1 MENRPEEKNKIPTP
15 PPAKVSVRTM
25 QSDIKSI
32 QEDGGQM
39 PQPYTA
45 EISQPLKEETKT
57 LEEIVFQAPGLGS
70 NIPGY
75 TGPEEP
81 IFKTEASSPLPQ
93 NKEKTS
99 AEGSVLNQAEG
110 SAKPPKKGSKT
121 LAAILGIVILAAILG
136 MGGYYLVTKFIKTK
150 GVALSPTVSAPP
162 QEETIIPIPEKIP
175 SPAAYVSLFSAPV
188 LQEEKIISA
197 LTLDNVKNA
206 LMAAVNANPVNN
218 LKEVILRDENQSLVG
233 FSKFIPVILPELKS
247 EEVAGFFE
255 ENFTATIFSDINGSW
270 PGYVVKLKSTATVSQ
285 AQAFIKQNLESS
297 ANLKNFF
304 LEEPGT
310 AAAFKDGLAG
320 SQSINT
326 RYATF
331 SKPRAAFN
339 YGWANNNLVISASYA
354 GLLEILKQL

>member
-1 MENRPEEKNKIPTP
+1 MENRPEEKNEIPTP
-15 PPAKVSVRTM
+15 PPAKVNVRTM

-57 LEEIVFQAPGLGS
+57 PEEIAFQAPGLGS

-81 IFKTEASSPLPQ
+81 IFETEASSPLPQ

-99 AEGSVLNQAEG
+99 AEGS
-110 SAKPPKKGSKT
+110 AKPPKKGSKT
-121 LAAILGIVILAAILG
+121 FALILGIAILAAILG

-150 GVALSPTVSAPP
+150 GVALAPTVSAPS
-162 QEETIIPIPEKIP
+162 QEETIVPIPEKIP
-175 SPAAYVSLFSAPV
+175 SQAAYVSLFSAPV
-188 LQEEKIISA
+188 LQEEKIISV
-197 LTLDNVKNA
+197 LTLDNIKNA
-206 LMAAVNANPVNN
+206 LMAAANANPVNN
-218 LKEVILRDENQSLVG
+218 LKEVILRGENQSLVG

-247 EEVAGFFE
+247 EEIAGFFE
-255 ENFTATIFSDINGSW
+255 ENFTATVFSDLNGQW
-270 PGYVVKLKSTATVSQ
+270 PGYVVKLKSAITIDQ
-285 AQAFIKQNLESS
+285 GQAFVRQNLESS
-297 ANLKNFF
+297 ANLKNIF

-320 SQSINT
+320 GQTINT

-331 SKPRAAFN
+331 SKPGAAFN

>member
-1 MENRPEEKNKIPTP
+1 MENRPEEKNEIPTP

-57 LEEIVFQAPGLGS
+57 PEEIAFQAPGLGS

-81 IFKTEASSPLPQ
+81 IFKTEAPSPLPR
-93 NKEKTS
+93 NKEKTPT
-99 AEGSVLNQAEG
+99 EG

-121 LAAILGIVILAAILG
+121 FALILGIAILAAILG

-150 GVALSPTVSAPP
+150 GVALAPTVSAPP
-162 QEETIIPIPEKIP
+162 QEEAIIPIPEKIP
-175 SPAAYVSLFSAPV
+175 SPAAYVSLFSVPV
-188 LQEEKIISA
+188 LQEEKIISV
-197 LTLDNVKNA
+197 LTLDNIKNA
-206 LMAAVNANPVNN
+206 LMAAANANPVNN

-247 EEVAGFFE
+247 EEIAGFFE
-255 ENFTATIFSDINGSW
+255 ENFTATVFSDLNGQW
-270 PGYVVKLKSTATVSQ
+270 PGYVVKLKSAITIDQ
-285 AQAFIKQNLESS
+285 GQAFVRQNLESS
-297 ANLKNFF
+297 ANLKNIF
-304 LEEPGT
+304 LKEPGT

-320 SQSINT
+320 VQTINT

-331 SKPRAAFN
+331 SKPGAAFN
-339 YGWANNNLVISASYA
+339 YGWASNNLVISASYA